1 MCIRDSNCAFHNEE
15 AQTHVDGGRLLFTGS
30 PEERAEDIAQL
41 EAAGVSTMIVNVT
54 SNDVTH
60 MLERVEC
67 FSSDV
72 MALLE

>member
-1 MCIRDSNCAFHNEE
+1 M
-15 AQTHVDGGRLLFTGS
+15 FTGS

-60 MLERVEC
+60 MLERVER

-72 MALLE
+72 MALLD